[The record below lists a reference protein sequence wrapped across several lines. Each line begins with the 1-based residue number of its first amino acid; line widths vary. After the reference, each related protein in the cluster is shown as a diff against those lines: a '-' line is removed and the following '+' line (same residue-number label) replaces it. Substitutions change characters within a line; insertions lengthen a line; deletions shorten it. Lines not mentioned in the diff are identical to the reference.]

1 MKKLLLT
8 LLIIAFYS
16 SNVIAQSMVPNSG
29 VQGQTLQTTI
39 TLAAGSMFGSS
50 GPMGYQDIYLNQS
63 GSGTTIFCDPSFDPI
78 IDWYNYFDPWMG
90 TVFTDSGRVTFNIP
104 GNAPNGYYS
113 ANVVTYNGPF
123 GGVLYSIPNAFFIGN
138 PAGTIQGSV
147 YFDLNQNGSKDVG
160 EPPMNNQQV
169 QFSSGNVTAFTNSQ
183 GEYNLYADTGTY
195 TSSLLLQSGFTQ
207 TSSPLTYTSTV
218 PPSVAGQDFGIYS
231 PAYAYNHS
239 SSIYRSRG
247 RCNTNSRVYL
257 GIQNR
262 GLMPIQDRVTLIT
275 SSNYVFISST
285 ITPDYVNGDTIQWN
299 TPIINANSNY
309 VVGDTVL
316 FLSPAA
322 LQMVTL
328 TMIDSVFDGSGN
340 FIEVVNDT
348 WTYQVSCAYDPN
360 DKQVNPEGVLSQNF
374 TPIDAELTFLINFQ
388 NTGND
393 TAYDVFIFDTL
404 DADLDFSTLEV
415 VESSHELN
423 LQMTPNG
430 ELRFNFF
437 NIMLPDSG
445 ADEPGSHGWVLYRIS
460 PNTGLADPTEIT
472 NTSYIVF
479 DQNYPIIT
487 NTTLNTMTAL
497 QYPQANFTTADVTIC
512 ETDCILFSNQSVSG
526 TSYQW
531 NFQGGSP
538 ASSTSASPGAIC
550 YNASGTYD
558 VTLVTTNAL
567 GSDTLTQSAYINVAP
582 APGVFS
588 VVQAGDSLIAPQG
601 YYSYQWYYDNILING
616 STSYFYIATLDG
628 DYGIVVGNANGC
640 QSGVNIPNVIIG
652 VDDITSGKAISVYPN
667 PTSGKFELSFTSN
680 DNQSVTITVFD
691 KVGKMVQ
698 SKVVQTVSGVN
709 KIAMDEQNL
718 AAGVYT
724 IQLAGKSKVISKLL
738 MINK

>member
-1 MKKLLLT
+1 VSGQEFGT
-8 LLIIAFYS
+8 FSTQVNYSHAAYINRGRARCETTNPLII
-16 SNVIAQSMVPNSG
+16 
-29 VQGQTLQTTI
+29 TI
-39 TLAAGSMFGSS
+39 G
-50 GPMGYQDIYLNQS
+50 
-63 GSGTTIFCDPSFDPI
+63 
-78 IDWYNYFDPWMG
+78 NY
-90 TVFTDSGRVTFNIP
+90 
-104 GNAPNGYYS
+104 
-113 ANVVTYNGPF
+113 
-123 GGVLYSIPNAFFIGN
+123 GVLP
-138 PAGTIQGSV
+138 V
-147 YFDLNQNGSKDVG
+147 
-160 EPPMNNQQV
+160 
-169 QFSSGNVTAFTNSQ
+169 
-183 GEYNLYADTGTY
+183 
-195 TSSLLLQSGFTQ
+195 
-207 TSSPLTYTSTV
+207 
-218 PPSVAGQDFGIYS
+218 
-231 PAYAYNHS
+231 
-239 SSIYRSRG
+239 
-247 RCNTNSRVYL
+247 
-257 GIQNR
+257 
-262 GLMPIQDRVTLIT
+262 QDRITLIT
-275 SSNYVFISST
+275 SSNYIYSSSSVA
-285 ITPDYVNGDTIQWN
+285 PDLTNGDTLSWYG
-299 TPIINANSNY
+299 P
-309 VVGDTVL
+309 VL
-316 FLSPAA
+316 NPMTSYSLGGALMFTAPAA
-322 LQMVTL
+322 MQNVTIQV
-328 TMIDSVFDGSGN
+328 IDSMFDLSGT
-340 FIEVVNDT
+340 FIDVYLDT
-348 WTYQVSCAYDPN
+348 YTYQVRCSYDPN
-360 DKQVNPEGVLSQNF
+360 DKHVSPAGVLAQHY
-374 TPIDAELTFLINFQ
+374 TPINSELTYLINFQ

-393 TAYDVFIFDTL
+393 TAYDVFIHDTL
-404 DADLDFSTLEV
+404 DSDLDLSTFEV
-415 VESSHELN
+415 LGSSHEVN
-423 LQMTPNG
+423 VQRTTAG
-430 ELRFNFF
+430 AVRFNFF

-460 PNTGLADPTEIT
+460 PNAGLADPTEIT

-479 DQNYPIIT
+479 DQNIPVIT

-550 YNASGTYD
+550 YNASGSSD

>member
-1 MKKLLLT
+1 
-8 LLIIAFYS
+8 
-16 SNVIAQSMVPNSG
+16 
-29 VQGQTLQTTI
+29 
-39 TLAAGSMFGSS
+39 
-50 GPMGYQDIYLNQS
+50 
-63 GSGTTIFCDPSFDPI
+63 
-78 IDWYNYFDPWMG
+78 
-90 TVFTDSGRVTFNIP
+90 
-104 GNAPNGYYS
+104 
-113 ANVVTYNGPF
+113 
-123 GGVLYSIPNAFFIGN
+123 
-138 PAGTIQGSV
+138 
-147 YFDLNQNGSKDVG
+147 
-160 EPPMNNQQV
+160 
-169 QFSSGNVTAFTNSQ
+169 
-183 GEYNLYADTGTY
+183 
-195 TSSLLLQSGFTQ
+195 
-207 TSSPLTYTSTV
+207 
-218 PPSVAGQDFGIYS
+218 
-231 PAYAYNHS
+231 
-239 SSIYRSRG
+239 
-247 RCNTNSRVYL
+247 
-257 GIQNR
+257 
-262 GLMPIQDRVTLIT
+262 
-275 SSNYVFISST
+275 
-285 ITPDYVNGDTIQWN
+285 
-299 TPIINANSNY
+299 
-309 VVGDTVL
+309 
-316 FLSPAA
+316 
-322 LQMVTL
+322 
-328 TMIDSVFDGSGN
+328 
-340 FIEVVNDT
+340 
-348 WTYQVSCAYDPN
+348 
-360 DKQVNPEGVLSQNF
+360 
-374 TPIDAELTFLINFQ
+374 
-388 NTGND
+388 
-393 TAYDVFIFDTL
+393 
-404 DADLDFSTLEV
+404 
-415 VESSHELN
+415 
-423 LQMTPNG
+423 MTPNG